1 MHCATTTSCTVFF
14 FSPIS
19 QQAAQW
25 STSSSHQNKDH
36 SAYLTFSRY
45 QVLSVHDDTV
55 AFTKTLQV
63 ATWTADMAPEEDRER
78 ERLHKGDGRAWQRR
92 RPPRNSDGTVLLRG
106 EWYYTPVAA
115 GNLIHICSLEGR
127 YRTDILPLVRQT
139 RCCTT
144 LQHDDDDDDLV
155 LIVHPDLLLTPTTIS
170 ETVSCTRRAI
180 LKN

>member
-1 MHCATTTSCTVFF
+1 M
-14 FSPIS
+14 
-19 QQAAQW
+19 
-25 STSSSHQNKDH
+25 
-36 SAYLTFSRY
+36 
-45 QVLSVHDDTV
+45 HDDTV
-55 AFTKTLQV
+55 ASTKTLQV

-127 YRTDILPLVRQT
+127 YRTDILPLVLQT

-180 LKN
+180 LKNRLGSTGLTGKLQLCILCDVCIRLKMAFVSLLLLP